1 VSGLPDTCQKA
12 AGKYTISNGT
22 RTVCRMNR
30 RMYLITALAATGAAA
45 LVPGATALAHTPAT
59 GIAHARCSPTQ
70 PGTDFYEAGRVAS
83 TPIAVPRS
91 PCTTISVSHIRDAR
105 DRTDNC
111 QTFLVAVLSADGSDP
126 TYTEPVQACS
136 TTLRQRTV
144 LATDVPDGTRFRVLY
159 QVDYLEP
166 APQIVRYTVWR

>member
-1 VSGLPDTCQKA
+1 
-12 AGKYTISNGT
+12 
-22 RTVCRMNR
+22 MNR
-30 RMYLITALAATGAAA
+30 RMYLITTVAATGAAA
-45 LVPGATALAHTPAT
+45 LMPGATALAHTPT
-59 GIAHARCSPTQ
+59 TDIAHARCSPTR
-70 PGTDFYEAGRVAS
+70 PGTDFYAGGRVAS

-91 PCTTISVSHIRDAR
+91 RCTTISVSHIRDAR

-111 QTFLVAVLSADGSDP
+111 QTFLVAFLSADGSDP

-136 TTLRQRTV
+136 TTPQQRTV

-166 APQIVRYTVWR
+166 EPQTVRYTVWR